1 MGQAYCPKCKKINPG
16 YEYGRCEL
24 VKCTIAKILDI
35 HLSCVEK
42 ECVGFVSQRTIPRVL
57 APSITQKS

>member
-1 MGQAYCPKCKKINPG
+1 MNWLSVPF
-16 YEYGRCEL
+16 
-24 VKCTIAKILDI
+24 AKILDI

-42 ECVGFVSQRTIPRVL
+42 ERVGFVGQRTIPRVL